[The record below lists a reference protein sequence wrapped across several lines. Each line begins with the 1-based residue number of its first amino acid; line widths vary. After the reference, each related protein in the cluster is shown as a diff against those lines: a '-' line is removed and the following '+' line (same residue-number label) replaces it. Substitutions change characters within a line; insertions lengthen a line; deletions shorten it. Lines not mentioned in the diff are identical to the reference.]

1 MKVKSLSHVRLF
13 ETPWTAGYQA
23 PPSMGFPGKSTG
35 VGTIA
40 FSSSI
45 SNFLQNIEGMF
56 FILKTLFFFFL
67 IVVLFTTGKMLL
79 YWLPHANENSKT
91 ALKSTL
97 LR

>member
-1 MKVKSLSHVRLF
+1 
-13 ETPWTAGYQA
+13 
-23 PPSMGFPGKSTG
+23 MGFPGKSTG
-35 VGTIA
+35 VGAIA

-56 FILKTLFFFFL
+56 FILKTLFFFFFL

-91 ALKSTL
+91 VLKSTL
-97 LR
+97 LM